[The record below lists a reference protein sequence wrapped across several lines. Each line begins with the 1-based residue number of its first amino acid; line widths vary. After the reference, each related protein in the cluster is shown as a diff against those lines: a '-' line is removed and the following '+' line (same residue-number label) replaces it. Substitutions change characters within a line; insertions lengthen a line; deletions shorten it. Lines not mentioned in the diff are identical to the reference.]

1 MPARVRIAGSGSLV
15 LPLLA
20 AACLAACGD
29 EAERRPVRL
38 EVTSP
43 ADSIM
48 VREDTVEISGRV
60 WPRRARVLVAGR
72 RAPVSAGRFQASVPL
87 REGANV
93 IDVAG
98 AARGAAPAWTAVRV
112 EREQLVVVPDL
123 AGAGADPAARRLET
137 LGLQAETEEQGGLLD
152 RLLGGDPVVCETE
165 PSAGAK
171 LPKGT
176 VVRLIVSVTC

>member
-1 MPARVRIAGSGSLV
+1 V
-15 LPLLA
+15 LPLLS
-20 AACLAACGD
+20 ACWLAACGE

-43 ADSIM
+43 ADAVM
-48 VREDTVEISGRV
+48 VRQDSVEISGRV

-72 RAPVSAGRFQASVPL
+72 RAPVSAGRFQATVPL
-87 REGANV
+87 RTGANV

-112 EREQLVVVPDL
+112 EREELVVVPDL
-123 AGAGADPAARRLET
+123 AGATAGSATRRLET
-137 LGLQAETEEQGGLLD
+137 LRLQPETDEQGGLLD
-152 RLLGGDPVVCETE
+152 RLLGGEPAVCESDPE
-165 PSAGAK
+165 PGAE
-171 LPKGT
+171 LPKGS

>member
-1 MPARVRIAGSGSLV
+1 M

-20 AACLAACGD
+20 AAGLFAACGD

-43 ADSIM
+43 ADATM
-48 VREDTVEISGRV
+48 VREDAVEVSGRV

-72 RAPVSAGRFQASVPL
+72 RAPVSAGRFRARVPL

-98 AARGAAPAWTAVRV
+98 AARGAEPAWTAVRV
-112 EREQLVVVPDL
+112 EREELVVVPEL
-123 AGAGADPAARRLET
+123 AGSVAGSAVRRLEA
-137 LGLQAETEEQGGLLD
+137 LGLGAETEEEEGGLLD
-152 RLLGGDPVVCETE
+152 RLLGGDPAVCETD
-165 PSAGAK
+165 PGAGDEV
-171 LPKGT
+171 PKGT
-176 VVRLIVSVTC
+176 VVRLVVSVTC

>member
-1 MPARVRIAGSGSLV
+1 M

-20 AACLAACGD
+20 AGCLAACGD

-38 EVTSP
+38 EVTAP
-43 ADSIM
+43 ADSTM

-165 PSAGAK
+165 PSAGAE